1 MLSKKLKFYIPVIS
15 IGLFVVL
22 IFCYYL
28 SNLIIPN
35 ADNSIDTVIAQYNM
49 MKAVPL
55 ANYWNKYTPVVMLI
69 GFLFYFVF
77 ILYICTMNKVKM
89 AGREYG
95 TSKLDN
101 PSFLTAK
108 LADHSRDER
117 DLNNLVV
124 WKKKKKCIV
133 NTRNRMLSEH
143 VYMSLDTKKTNLN
156 NNILIIGGSGCGKTF
171 RFAKPN
177 LMQMSSSFIVT
188 DPKGEICRDTAGFL
202 RSNGYQLKVL
212 NLEEI
217 KKSSHYNPF
226 EYIRSD
232 TDVIKLI
239 GNLIKNTTPK
249 GASPSDPFW
258 EKAEG
263 MFLQSLFQYV
273 WRVGVEDEDGVVRH
287 NIGAVLQLLNEADFK
302 EDPRS
307 GAKLDSLLDLRMNR
321 LEKEDPSNPAVLKY
335 NKVMRGAADT
345 VRSIIISANSRLAPV
360 ENEDIIEL
368 MSSDEIDIESIGTQK
383 TAVFCVIPDSDDTY
397 NFLVGLLYTQMFQL
411 LYDVADNVYGGS
423 LPVHVTF
430 LLDEFAN
437 VALPD
442 GYCSLLSTMRSR
454 SISSI
459 IIIQNMAQIK
469 ALFEKTYETIQG
481 NCDTIIFLGSNE
493 FSTQE
498 YISKM
503 MGKQTIY
510 KTSTGITRGK
520 SGSSSKNEDV
530 LGRELMFPEEIR
542 KLKRDE
548 CLILVN
554 GYNPV
559 KDKKISTLD
568 HPMFFYLQEFSKDYT
583 FDGRVERA
591 RKRRVSSNGN
601 SLPESINMD
610 KVNYLI
616 TLDKKVMEEY
626 KKEAHICKITGD
638 TPPDKPKSNVITLT
652 EDQLMSL
659 DFSDT
664 DVSLVDWEKVFIS
677 IDTKDN
683 INEILENEAK
693 EVAYPEAL
701 KDTVKK
707 ELQTAA
713 EAKLYLR
720 LSKEG
725 YDINKIRILLKLSR
739 ESSEYTDELILKY
752 FSPTMELGEIE
763 EFVELLVG

>member
-1 MLSKKLKFYIPVIS
+1 MNAKKLK
-15 IGLFVVL
+15 VL
-22 IFCYYL
+22 IPFIIVGLIAVLTVSYYVSGL
-28 SNLIIPN
+28 LIVDGKN
-35 ADNSIDTVIAQYNM
+35 TIDTVIERYNL
-49 MKAVPL
+49 MKQTPFIW
-55 ANYWNKYTPVVMLI
+55 YGNKYTPVIMLT
-69 GFLFYFVF
+69 GFSFYFVF
-77 ILYICTMNKVKM
+77 LLVLFSMYRIKM
-89 AGREYG
+89 PGKEYG
-95 TSKLDN
+95 TSEFTS
-101 PSFLTAK
+101 PESLTRK
-108 LADHSRDER
+108 LADLSKDEK
-117 DLNNLVV
+117 DVENIVIPGG
-124 WKKKKKCIV
+124 KKKKNQLV
-133 NTRNRMLSEH
+133 NTRNRMLSKN
-143 VYMSLDTKKTNLN
+143 VYMTLDTKHTNLN

-177 LMQMSSSFIVT
+177 LMQMSSSYIVT
-188 DPKGEICRDTAGFL
+188 DPKGEVRRDTSGFFKA
-202 RSNGYQLKVL
+202 NGYQVKVL
-212 NLEEI
+212 NLEEL
-217 KKSSHYNPF
+217 KKSTRYNPF
-226 EYIRSD
+226 NYIRSD

-263 MFLQSLFQYV
+263 MLLQSLFQYV
-273 WRVGVEDEDGVVRH
+273 WRVGVEDSDGIIRH
-287 NIGAVLQLLNEADFK
+287 NIGAVLKLLNEADFK
-302 EDPRS
+302 EDPRT
-307 GAKLDSLLDLRMNR
+307 GAKLDSPLDKRMSA
-321 LEKEDPSNPAVLKY
+321 LEEKEPLHPAVLKY

-345 VRSIIISANSRLAPV
+345 VRSIIISANSRLAAI

-368 MSSDEIDIESIGTQK
+368 MSEDEMDIESIGTQK
-383 TAVFCVIPDSDDTY
+383 TIVYCVIPDSDDTY

-510 KTSTGITRGK
+510 KTSTGLTRGK

-554 GYNPV
+554 GCNPV
-559 KDKKISTLD
+559 KDKKIDTLN
-568 HPMFFYLQEFSKDYT
+568 HPLFNMLVSESKRYT
-583 FDGRVERA
+583 FDGRIERA
-591 RKRRVSSNGN
+591 VRNKKATDGTAF
-601 SLPESINMD
+601 PESINSEKISYLQKLDD
-610 KVNYLI
+610 KI
-616 TLDKKVMEEY
+616 MEEY
-626 KKEAHICKITGD
+626 NNELRVSIITGSE
-638 TPPDKPKSNVITLT
+638 PPKKPKSSVKNITF
-652 EDQLMSL
+652 EQLMNL
-659 DFSDT
+659 DLDEEVDIIDWDEVFCEIDVNENIEKAKENKEEKEEIKLEENI
-664 DVSLVDWEKVFIS
+664 DVSSELKTGE
-677 IDTKDN
+677 
-683 INEILENEAK
+683 EAR
-693 EVAYPEAL
+693 V
-701 KDTVKK
+701 
-707 ELQTAA
+707 
-713 EAKLYLR
+713 YLR
-720 LSKEG
+720 LHKEG
-725 YDINKIRILLKLSR
+725 YDNRKIRLLLRLCDKGFN
-739 ESSEYTDELILKY
+739 DELISSY
-752 FSPTMELGEIE
+752 FTKDMEVE
-763 EFVELLVG
+763 EMEKIIELLAG